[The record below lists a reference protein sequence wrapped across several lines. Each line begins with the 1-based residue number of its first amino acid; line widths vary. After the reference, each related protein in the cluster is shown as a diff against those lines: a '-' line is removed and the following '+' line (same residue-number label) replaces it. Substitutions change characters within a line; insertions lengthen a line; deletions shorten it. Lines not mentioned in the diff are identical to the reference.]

1 MQGWADGTVV
11 QQLRSASVRTQD
23 DEREPLRASPV
34 HANGAYS
41 TDAGSA
47 DEEDPFV
54 EVVAGTEGYP
64 TGGDPS
70 AVSRCMCG
78 AASAPAT
85 WATAGHH

>member
-1 MQGWADGTVV
+1 M
-11 QQLRSASVRTQD
+11 QD

-34 HANGAYS
+34 HANGAHS

-78 AASAPAT
+78 ALPVPAT
-85 WATAGHH
+85 WAATGDHCCAWQSLHVGPPCRHQ